1 MNLTNFPLYNRAIP
15 PMKANAIQ
23 PLSAAGLRNLSSF
36 AWKVVTAFAAVYLIW
51 GSTYLGIR
59 FAIETIPPFLMAG
72 MRFVLAGGLLYAWTR
87 ARGAPRPTRRQW
99 ASAAV
104 VGGLLLVGGNGTGV
118 WAQLRHVP
126 SGMVA
131 LLVATT
137 PFWMTLIEWLRPGGV
152 KPTGAVVAGLVVGFG
167 GIVLLIGP
175 QAAPGAGTDL
185 FSMLLPVL
193 AALLWSLGSIYSRG
207 ADLPRSPL
215 MTTGIQML
223 AGGGMLLVV
232 ALLAGDW
239 GRFNPAQVSARS
251 LAAFVYLVTFGALV
265 AFTAFSWLLR
275 HVSPARVSTYA
286 YVNPVIAVFLG
297 WALAG
302 EPLTPRTLVAAA
314 IIVGAVAIIITFR
327 ERAATPG
334 DVPEETP

>member
-1 MNLTNFPLYNRAIP
+1 
-15 PMKANAIQ
+15 MKATVIE
-23 PLSAAGLRNLSSF
+23 PRTAAGLRNLGSF
-36 AWKVVTAFAAVYLIW
+36 GWKVVAAFAAVYVIW
-51 GSTYLGIR
+51 GSTYLAIR

-72 MRFVLAGGLLYAWTR
+72 LRFVLAGLLLYAWTR

-99 ASAAV
+99 AGAAV
-104 VGGLLLVGGNGTGV
+104 IGGLLLVGGNGSGV

-137 PFWMTLIEWLRPGGV
+137 PFWMTLIEWIRPGGV
-152 KPTGAVVAGLVVGFG
+152 KPTGAVLAGLVVGFA
-167 GIVLLIGP
+167 GIVLLIDP
-175 QAAPGAGTDL
+175 QTMSGAGTDL
-185 FSMLLPVL
+185 FSMLLPVG

-207 ADLPRSPL
+207 ADLPKSPL

-232 ALLAGDW
+232 ALAAGDW
-239 GRFNPAQVSARS
+239 GRFDPAQVSVRS
-251 LAAFVYLVTFGALV
+251 LAAFAYLVTFGALV
-265 AFTAFSWLLR
+265 AYTAFSWLLR
-275 HVSPARVSTYA
+275 HTSPARVSTYA

-327 ERAATPG
+327 EQGAS
-334 DVPEETP
+334 